1 MPTTIPY
8 HPSLVLGNIVD
19 ENRLNSLIEIAK
31 LQAPIDAA
39 MNDLNADIQLRR
51 SLDLTRQE
59 LINLKI
65 DTKDLD
71 EPINE
76 ANKGILEAAK
86 NVAKVK
92 IDAGPK
98 INKIRS
104 AMPVITKSIESPVDY
119 NRTLLKQMPLAADS
133 IEMDAQYFSFEE
145 NSQSSAATISKIK
158 SFVAAS
164 TSFLGTERSVQAS
177 NQAERQ
183 IAQQSENH
191 TLSGTLIIT
200 ANCTHKDAV
209 LLAPFVLD
217 VDKGIRVW
225 NEVIP
230 DKKIKIDDVRSM
242 QEIAAEEGTSSEKRM
257 HILSGATYGSSFI
270 GMVHVLKSESTTS
283 SQEMLSTAAKL
294 QAQMKTGGWF
304 AKASGGFGVD
314 ASFARD
320 VKNLLS
326 SQQISSHISIVS
338 MGCIP
343 NIKSNEVQLGVKT
356 IADFD
361 PASMMGKLATLA
373 NATNADQE
381 SVDEAATSA
390 RTGAQMLSIRGSE
403 IQNVMSGLAT
413 IDSGQNKMLDI
424 NSLMTAFEDYVEK
437 ALAGNIGV
445 PINFYLKS
453 ITRAQLAQMWVA
465 KYYPNKYLTIS
476 GDDSSAGGSA
486 GAQEEEATE

>member
-1 MPTTIPY
+1 MPTSIPF

-19 ENRLNSLIEIAK
+19 EERLNNLVEIAK
-31 LQAPIDAA
+31 LKAPVDAA
-39 MNDLNADIQLRR
+39 MNDLNADIELRR
-51 SLDLTRQE
+51 SLDLTKQE
-59 LINLKI
+59 LMNLKI
-65 DTKDLD
+65 DPSDLN
-71 EPINE
+71 EPLKKANE
-76 ANKGILEAAK
+76 AILESAKLVAAR
-86 NVAKVK
+86 K

-104 AMPVITKSIESPVDY
+104 TMPVITKSVESPIDY
-119 NRTLLKQMPLAADS
+119 NRTLLKQMPLSSDS

-145 NSQSSAATISKIK
+145 NSQSSKATISKIK

-177 NQAERQ
+177 AQAERQ
-183 IAQQSENH
+183 VAQQAENH
-191 TLSGTLIIT
+191 SLSGTLIIT

-209 LLAPFVLD
+209 VLAPFILD
-217 VDKGIRVW
+217 VDKGVRVW

-230 DKKIKIDDVRSM
+230 DKKIKVDDVRSM
-242 QEIAAEEGTSSEKRM
+242 QEIAKEEGTDQEKRL
-257 HILSGATYGSSFI
+257 HLLSGATYGSSFI
-270 GMVHVLKSESTTS
+270 GMVHVLKTESTKT
-283 SQEMLSTAAKL
+283 SQEMYSTAAKL
-294 QAQMKTGGWF
+294 QAQMKTGSWF

-314 ASFARD
+314 ASFAKD
-320 VKNLLS
+320 VKNMLS
-326 SQQISSHISIVS
+326 SQQISSHISIVA
-338 MGCIP
+338 MGSIP

-356 IADFD
+356 LADFD
-361 PASMMGKLATLA
+361 PAKMMGKLATLA
-373 NATNADQE
+373 NATTSDRD

-403 IQNVMSGLAT
+403 IQNVMTGLSE

-465 KYYPNKYLTIS
+465 KYYPGQYLAIS
-476 GDDSSAGGSA
+476 GDDSDPVEGG
-486 GAQEEEATE
+486 GTDE

>member
-1 MPTTIPY
+1 MSTSIPF

-19 ENRLNSLIEIAK
+19 EDRLKSLIEIAK
-31 LQAPIDAA
+31 LKAPVDAA
-39 MNDLNADIQLRR
+39 MNDLNADIELRR
-51 SLDLTRQE
+51 TLDLTRQE

-65 DTKDLD
+65 DPAELD
-71 EPINE
+71 EPLSK
-76 ANKGILEAAK
+76 ANAAILESAK
-86 NVAKVK
+86 LVAKTKV
-92 IDAGPK
+92 DAGPK
-98 INKIRS
+98 VNAIRS
-104 AMPVITKSIESPVDY
+104 AMPVITKSVESPIDY
-119 NRTLLKQMPLAADS
+119 NRTLLKQMPLSSDS

-145 NSQSSAATISKIK
+145 NSQDSSATISKIK
-158 SFVAAS
+158 AFVSAS

-177 NQAERQ
+177 AQAERQ
-183 IAQQSENH
+183 VARQTENH
-191 TLSGTLIIT
+191 SLSGTLIIT

-209 LLAPFVLD
+209 VLAPFIID

-225 NEVIP
+225 NEVMS

-242 QEIAAEEGTSSEKRM
+242 QEIAKEEGTDEEKRL
-257 HILSGATYGSSFI
+257 HLLSGATYGSSFI
-270 GMVHVLKSESTTS
+270 GMVHVLKTESTKS
-283 SQEMLSTAAKL
+283 SQDMMSTAAKL
-294 QAQMKTGGWF
+294 QAQMKTGDWF

-314 ASFARD
+314 ASFAKD

-326 SQQISSHISIVS
+326 SQQISSHISIVA
-338 MGCIP
+338 MGSIP

-356 IADFD
+356 ISNFD
-361 PASMMGKLATLA
+361 PAAMMGKLATLA
-373 NATNADQE
+373 NATTSDQE
-381 SVDEAATSA
+381 SVDEAAASA

-403 IQNVMSGLAT
+403 IQNVMSGLEK

-465 KYYPNKYLTIS
+465 KYYPNKYLMIS
-476 GDDSSAGGSA
+476 GDDSETSAKPERET
-486 GAQEEEATE
+486 EE